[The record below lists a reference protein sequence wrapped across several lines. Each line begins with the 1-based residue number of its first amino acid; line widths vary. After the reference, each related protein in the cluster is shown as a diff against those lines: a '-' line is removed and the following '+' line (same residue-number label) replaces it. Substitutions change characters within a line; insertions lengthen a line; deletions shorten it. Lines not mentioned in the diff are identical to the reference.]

1 MQSALRTATTSA
13 RPITRLNGATVSR
26 FLSTS
31 RLLSSPLKSSTP
43 SSATCPSCHV
53 PLSPS
58 QLSPLCPSCST
69 LVPPPPST
77 TTHYSLF
84 SLPTPSYAIDLKA
97 LKREFLKLQQKVHPD
112 RFGGQGEREEWAKL
126 WSSRVNE
133 AWKTLSNERER
144 AEYLLSLHD
153 VTIGEADPVTDPELL
168 MSIMEIREA
177 LEEAETP
184 EQVDSIRAQNSQEMQ
199 AAISSLVKAFDQT
212 EPPDLEGARNLV
224 IQLKYL
230 DNIETVCR
238 EWSPGKRVEIQH

>member
-1 MQSALRTATTSA
+1 MSGRIEREKRENLRIEMIKKPSAMKSSLLLPLTATSRSASRMQSALRTATTSA

-144 AEYLLSLHD
+144 AEYLVSLALFFCGELSLLRLK
-153 VTIGEADPVTDPELL
+153 GELTEKSRSV
-168 MSIMEIREA
+168 
-177 LEEAETP
+177 
-184 EQVDSIRAQNSQEMQ
+184 
-199 AAISSLVKAFDQT
+199 SLCDFS
-212 EPPDLEGARNLV
+212 V
-224 IQLKYL
+224 IA
-230 DNIETVCR
+230 
-238 EWSPGKRVEIQH
+238 P